1 MESTKTRPKQPMLT
15 PDEANAL
22 AYQFTK
28 HLSAKNIAY
37 IKDRA
42 ATEGQ
47 HPSELLDNIITT
59 SRTFYRSPVGE
70 SHG

>member
-1 MESTKTRPKQPMLT
+1 MMQKSSLT
-15 PDEANAL
+15 NDEVDAL
-22 AYQFTK
+22 CYEFMK
-28 HLSAKNIAY
+28 HLSPRNIAY